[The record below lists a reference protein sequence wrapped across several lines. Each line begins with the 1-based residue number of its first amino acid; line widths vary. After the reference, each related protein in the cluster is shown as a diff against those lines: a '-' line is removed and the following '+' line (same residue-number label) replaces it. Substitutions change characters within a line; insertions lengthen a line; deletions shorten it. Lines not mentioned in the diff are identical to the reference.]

1 MKKLIGFMF
10 FGMVAVQGMAQKLT
24 GGDCAVKT
32 PIREVVRST
41 ESLALF
47 LNQVK
52 AGFSDDTWQAFQER
66 AQQSP
71 GLTAFD
77 VFGAR
82 AEELRSS
89 YTVIATSMEQS
100 MLNYIA
106 VIDPAGTRS
115 DEMLL
120 ADFKRDM
127 NCFVRDPAQFH
138 LDTLLQSAGIILP
151 DNPPGP
157 CDEAMRNCLQQ
168 ARAEY
173 LDRAMNCL
181 SVSGGGLLRRLISG
195 IISGGLILVCESVA
209 GQQHYDA
216 FMACISTYTN
226 CRRTAQ

>member
-1 MKKLIGFMF
+1 MLCGL
-10 FGMVAVQGMAQKLT
+10 AALQGMAQKLT
-24 GGDCAVKT
+24 AGDCEVKT

-47 LNQVK
+47 FSNIK
-52 AGFSDDTWQAFQER
+52 SEYSDDTWLAFQER
-66 AQQSP
+66 AHQSP
-71 GLTAFD
+71 GLSAFE

-82 AEELRSS
+82 TEELRNS
-89 YTVIATSMEQS
+89 YTAIATTMEQS

-106 VIDPAGTRS
+106 VIDPAGSRS

-127 NCFVRDPAQFH
+127 NCFVRDPAQYH

-209 GQQHYDA
+209 GQQHYDS
-216 FMACISTYTN
+216 FMACLSTYTN